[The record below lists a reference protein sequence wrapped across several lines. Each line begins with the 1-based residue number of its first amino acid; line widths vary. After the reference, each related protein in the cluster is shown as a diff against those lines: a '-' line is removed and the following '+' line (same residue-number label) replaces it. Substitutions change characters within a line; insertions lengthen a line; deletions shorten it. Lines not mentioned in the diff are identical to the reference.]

1 MNAKKINDLKINQTL
16 FDFINTEVIPGTN
29 LDIDKFWDK
38 FSKVVHELSPINR
51 QLLKKREDIQKQI
64 HSVSKINFLFS

>member
-1 MNAKKINDLKINQTL
+1 M

-29 LDIDKFWDK
+29 LDKDIFWDK

-51 QLLKKREDIQKQI
+51 KLLKKREDIQKQI
-64 HSVSKINFLFS
+64 DEWHLNNPKEKFDKK